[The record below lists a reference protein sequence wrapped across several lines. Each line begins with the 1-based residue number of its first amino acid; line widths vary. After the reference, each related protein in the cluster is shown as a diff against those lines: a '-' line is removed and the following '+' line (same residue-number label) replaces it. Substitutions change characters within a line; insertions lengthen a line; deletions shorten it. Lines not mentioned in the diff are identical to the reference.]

1 MQLLQSLAITADA
14 LLHNRCYFTYYIFNY
29 QPLNV
34 SSGDPYTMIKGKP
47 VPKKHLKN
55 LLPTPEKLLESRTL
69 KLFAPYLTDE
79 RLWQFNRHS
88 LNKAVYIGVL
98 SAFFPL
104 PGQMLLALIGALVF
118 RANVPMALGLTW
130 ITNPLTT
137 LPVFYAGYYVGAKI
151 LDVPMIS
158 LRLIG
163 RMITDFSLW
172 IISDGANP
180 FITYKG
186 VVSIGAFCLGLTLL
200 AILSSLICGLAFKA
214 IWRYKT
220 IVSWQKRPQDAKS
233 KGKSAKDKPL
243 KQPLE

>member
-1 MQLLQSLAITADA
+1 
-14 LLHNRCYFTYYIFNY
+14 
-29 QPLNV
+29 
-34 SSGDPYTMIKGKP
+34 
-47 VPKKHLKN
+47 
-55 LLPTPEKLLESRTL
+55 
-69 KLFAPYLTDE
+69 
-79 RLWQFNRHS
+79 LWHFNRHS

-104 PGQMLLALIGALVF
+104 PGQMLLALIGALIF

-130 ITNPLTT
+130 ITNPVTS

-163 RMITDFSLW
+163 SMIADFSLW
-172 IISDGANP
+172 ALSDGANP

-186 VVSIGAFCLGLTLL
+186 TVSLTAFCLGLTIL
-200 AILSSLICGLAFKA
+200 AIVSSIVCGLAFKA

-220 IVSWQKRPQDAKS
+220 VTSWQKRQQNSSDETPKH
-233 KGKSAKDKPL
+233 
-243 KQPLE
+243 

>member
-1 MQLLQSLAITADA
+1 MKLT
-14 LLHNRCYFTYYIFNY
+14 CK
-29 QPLNV
+29 
-34 SSGDPYTMIKGKP
+34 GDS
-47 VPKKHLKN
+47 VPNKRLKD
-55 LLPTPEKLLESRTL
+55 LLPTPEKILESRSL
-69 KLFAPYLTDE
+69 KLFAPQLADP
-79 RLWQFNRHS
+79 RLWHFNRHS

-104 PGQMLLALIGALVF
+104 PGQMLLALIGALIF

-137 LPVFYAGYYVGAKI
+137 LPVFYAGYYIGAKI

-158 LRLIG
+158 LRIIG
-163 RMITDFSLW
+163 RMISDFTLW

-186 VVSIGAFCLGLTLL
+186 TVSIAAFCLGLTIL
-200 AILSSLICGLAFKA
+200 AVISSIVCGLAFKA

-220 IVSWQKRPQDAKS
+220 VTSWQKRQKDSSEKTS
-233 KGKSAKDKPL
+233 KH
-243 KQPLE
+243 E

>member
-1 MQLLQSLAITADA
+1 MP
-14 LLHNRCYFTYYIFNY
+14 NKR
-29 QPLNV
+29 
-34 SSGDPYTMIKGKP
+34 
-47 VPKKHLKN
+47 LKD
-55 LLPTPEKLLESRTL
+55 LLPTPEKILESRSL
-69 KLFAPYLTDE
+69 KLFAPQLADP
-79 RLWQFNRHS
+79 RLWHFNRHS

-104 PGQMLLALIGALVF
+104 PGQMLLALIGALIF

-137 LPVFYAGYYVGAKI
+137 LPVFYAGYYIGAKI

-158 LRLIG
+158 LRIIG
-163 RMITDFSLW
+163 RMISDFTLW

-186 VVSIGAFCLGLTLL
+186 TVSIAAFCLGLTIL
-200 AILSSLICGLAFKA
+200 AVISSIVCGLVFKA

-220 IVSWQKRPQDAKS
+220 VTSWQKRQKDSAEKTS
-233 KGKSAKDKPL
+233 KH
-243 KQPLE
+243 E

>member
-1 MQLLQSLAITADA
+1 MP
-14 LLHNRCYFTYYIFNY
+14 NKR
-29 QPLNV
+29 
-34 SSGDPYTMIKGKP
+34 
-47 VPKKHLKN
+47 LKD
-55 LLPTPEKLLESRTL
+55 LLPTPEKILESRSL
-69 KLFAPYLTDE
+69 KLFAPQLADP
-79 RLWQFNRHS
+79 RLWHFNRHS

-104 PGQMLLALIGALVF
+104 PGQMLLALTGALIF

-137 LPVFYAGYYVGAKI
+137 LPVFYAGYYIGAKI

-158 LRLIG
+158 LRIIG
-163 RMITDFSLW
+163 RMISDFTLW

-186 VVSIGAFCLGLTLL
+186 TVSIAAFCLGLTIL
-200 AILSSLICGLAFKA
+200 AVISSIVCGLAFKA

-220 IVSWQKRPQDAKS
+220 VTSWQKRQQNSSDETPKH
-233 KGKSAKDKPL
+233 
-243 KQPLE
+243 

>member
-1 MQLLQSLAITADA
+1 ML
-14 LLHNRCYFTYYIFNY
+14 
-29 QPLNV
+29 
-34 SSGDPYTMIKGKP
+34 
-47 VPKKHLKN
+47 KKQLKN
-55 LLPTPEKLLESRTL
+55 LLPTPEKILESRSL
-69 KLFAPYLTDE
+69 KFFAPHLNDG

-137 LPVFYAGYYVGAKI
+137 LPVFYASYYVGAKI

-158 LRLIG
+158 LRVIG

-172 IISDGANP
+172 IISSGPNP
-180 FITYKG
+180 FVTYKG
-186 VVSIGAFCLGLTLL
+186 VVSLGAFCLGLTLL
-200 AILSSLICGLAFKA
+200 AIISSLICGLAFKI

-220 IVSWQKRPQDAKS
+220 VVSWQKRPQKLAK
-233 KGKSAKDKPL
+233 
-243 KQPLE
+243 KQQDNK